1 MYEYEIEITRVIDGD
16 TVDANL
22 LLGFDVILYKKRIR
36 LYGIDTEESRTR
48 DKVEKVFGKLAKKY
62 LEEQAPVG
70 SRVRLKSHDKGKF
83 GRILG
88 SLYNDDSS
96 VSINDKMC
104 MEHFAV
110 PYQGQSKEEIKAEH
124 LANRK
129 RLIAAGKAP
138 PTEIEEYGIKIPL
151 KN

>member
-88 SLYNDDSS
+88 SLYNDDSD

-104 MEHFAV
+104 MDHFAV

-129 RLIAAGKAP
+129 RLILRGKLHQQRLKS
-138 PTEIEEYGIKIPL
+138 TEL
-151 KN
+151 KSP